1 VKIETN
7 SQGFVSVK
15 KIDIKIKV
23 KNGNVKLDNLFG
35 SDKVLG
41 EVVNQ
46 TINQNFDILSKEI
59 IPLIEKSL
67 NRIFKRIGNKI
78 VERFTHE
85 QLFPV

>member
-1 VKIETN
+1 
-7 SQGFVSVK
+7 
-15 KIDIKIKV
+15 V
-23 KNGNVKLDNLFG
+23 KNGSVKLDNLFG

-78 VERFTHE
+78 VERFTAE